1 MNTLKCLALVPA
13 LMLMAAVGCIKRS
26 ETITLFED
34 GRLRLTTEIVGDLD
48 DVYNGDAMPTAES
61 GWQIEDNIET
71 DSEGKKELT
80 RTATREIATGAE
92 IPDSYAPPNSRLDLT
107 ALQFPT
113 TVTIEH
119 RSDGTYYHFRRT
131 YHRREYSAVQ
141 YWKDRIMESDEIKDI
156 TQAEPQDL
164 SDEQR
169 ARLAKALIDVEAD
182 QTAAYIE
189 QTGLAMADTV
199 SQEALLH
206 ARRGAVNAYKTG
218 GLLDQV
224 VNLLGQD
231 DDKIAQEVE
240 RLEAELHEQVRQAIE
255 TALRDASLRKP
266 VIDQFF
272 DRYELAREA
281 FEITGDLSDESWFV
295 GVEMPGRIIA
305 HNSFGDSSQFFHDML
320 EPQEDEN
327 VTRRGHVESKVAVM
341 KNGKHEIVTTQ
352 HEYESRSNKVAWEFD
367 GKALRD
373 RDVVLMATSFVPK
386 GSN

>member
-1 MNTLKCLALVPA
+1 MNTLKRLAFIPA
-13 LMLMAAVGCIKRS
+13 LMLIAAAGCIKRS
-26 ETITLFED
+26 ETITIFED
-34 GRLRLTTEIVGDLD
+34 GRLRLTAEIVGDPD

-61 GWQIEDNIET
+61 GWQIEDRIET

-80 RTATREIATGAE
+80 RTASREIAAGAA
-92 IPDSYAPPNSRLDLT
+92 IPDSYATPNSRLDLT

-113 TVTIEH
+113 TITIEH
-119 RSDGTYYHFRRT
+119 RDDGTYYHFRRT
-131 YHRREYSAVQ
+131 YHRRKYSAVQ

-156 TQAEPQDL
+156 TQKEPQEL

-182 QTAAYIE
+182 QTAAYVE
-189 QTGLAMADTV
+189 QIGLAMADVV
-199 SQEALLH
+199 SQEAMLH
-206 ARRGAVNAYKTG
+206 ARRGAINAYKAG

-224 VNLLGQD
+224 GNLLGQD
-231 DDKIAQEVE
+231 DDTIAQEVE
-240 RLEAELHEQVRQAIE
+240 RLEGELHEQVRQAIE
-255 TALRDASLRKP
+255 TALRDANLPKP
-266 VIDQFF
+266 VINQFLE
-272 DRYELAREA
+272 RYELAREA

-320 EPQEDEN
+320 EPHPVEN
-327 VTRRGHVESKVAVM
+327 VTRHGLVESKAAVM
-341 KNGKHEIVTTQ
+341 KNGKLEIVTMQ
-352 HEYESRSNKVAWEFD
+352 HEYETRSNKVAWEFN

-386 GSN
+386 ETK

>member
-1 MNTLKCLALVPA
+1 MNTLKCLALAPA
-13 LMLMAAVGCIKRS
+13 LMIIAAAGCIKRS
-26 ETITLFED
+26 ETITIFED
-34 GRLRLTTEIVGDLD
+34 GRVRLTAEIVGDPS
-48 DVYNGDAMPTAES
+48 DVYNGDTLPTAES
-61 GWQIEDNIET
+61 GWQTEDNIET
-71 DSEGKKELT
+71 DSDGKKELT
-80 RTATREIATGAE
+80 RNAAREIAAGGE
-92 IPDSYAPPNSRLDLT
+92 IPSSYAAPNSRLDLT

-119 RSDGTYYHFRRT
+119 HDDGTYYRFRRT

-156 TQAEPQDL
+156 TQAKPQDL

-169 ARLAKALIDVEAD
+169 KRLARALIDVEGD
-182 QTAAYIE
+182 QTAAYVE

-199 SQEALLH
+199 SQEALLN
-206 ARRGAVNAYKTG
+206 ARRGAVNVYKSG
-218 GLLDQV
+218 GLLDEATQ
-224 VNLLGQD
+224 LLGQD

-240 RLEAELHEQVRQAIE
+240 RIEGELREQVRQAIE
-255 TALRDASLRKP
+255 TALREANVGKP
-266 VIDQFF
+266 VIDQFL

-305 HNSFGDSSQFFHDML
+305 HNAFGDSSQFFHDML
-320 EPQEDEN
+320 EPHPIEGE
-327 VTRRGHVESKVAVM
+327 TRHGKVESKVAVM
-341 KNGKHEIVTTQ
+341 KNGKREIVTMQ
-352 HEYESRSNKVAWEFD
+352 HEYETRSNKVAWEFN

-386 GSN
+386 VNE

>member
-13 LMLMAAVGCIKRS
+13 LMLIAAAGCIKRS
-26 ETITLFED
+26 ETITIFED
-34 GRLRLTTEIVGDLD
+34 GRLRLTAEIVGDPD

-61 GWQIEDNIET
+61 GWQIEDRIET

-80 RTATREIATGAE
+80 RTATREIAAGAA
-92 IPDSYAPPNSRLDLT
+92 IPDSYAAPNSRLDLT

-119 RSDGTYYHFRRT
+119 RDDGTYYHFRRT
-131 YHRREYSAVQ
+131 YQRREYSALQ

-156 TQAEPQDL
+156 TQTEPQEL

-169 ARLAKALIDVEAD
+169 ARLAQALIDVEAD
-182 QTAAYIE
+182 QTAAYVE
-189 QTGLAMADTV
+189 QTGLAMADAV

-206 ARRGAVNAYKTG
+206 ARRGALKVYKAG

-224 VNLLGQD
+224 VKLLGQE

-240 RLEAELHEQVRQAIE
+240 RIEGELHAQVRPAIAS
-255 TALRDASLRKP
+255 ALHDANLGKP
-266 VIDQFF
+266 VIDQFL

-295 GVEMPGRIIA
+295 EVTMPGRIIA

-320 EPQEDEN
+320 EPQMDEN
-327 VTRRGHVESKVAVM
+327 VTRHGLVESKVAVI
-341 KNGKHEIVTTQ
+341 KNGQREIVTTQ
-352 HEYESRSNKVAWEFD
+352 HEYESRSNKVAWEFN

-386 GSN
+386 GTK

>member
-13 LMLMAAVGCIKRS
+13 LMLLAAVGCIKRS
-26 ETITLFED
+26 ETITIFED
-34 GRLRLTTEIVGDLD
+34 GRLRLIAEIVGDPD

-61 GWQIEDNIET
+61 GWQIEDRIET

-80 RTATREIATGAE
+80 RTATREIAAGAA
-92 IPDSYAPPNSRLDLT
+92 IPDSYAAPNSRLDLT

-113 TVTIEH
+113 TVTVEH
-119 RSDGTYYHFRRT
+119 RHDGTYYRFRRT
-131 YHRREYSAVQ
+131 YHRREYSVVQ

-156 TQAEPQDL
+156 TQTEPQDL

-169 ARLAKALIDVEAD
+169 ARLAQALIDVEAD
-182 QTAAYIE
+182 QTAAYVE
-189 QTGLAMADTV
+189 QIGLAMADAV
-199 SQEALLH
+199 SQEALLR
-206 ARRGAVNAYKTG
+206 ARRGVLNVYKAG
-218 GLLDQV
+218 GLLEQAV
-224 VNLLGQD
+224 KLLGQD

-240 RLEAELHEQVRQAIE
+240 RLEGELHEQVHQAIE
-255 TALRDASLRKP
+255 AALRDANLRKP
-266 VIDQFF
+266 VIDEFF

-281 FEITGDLSDESWFV
+281 FEITGDLGDESWFV

-320 EPQEDEN
+320 EPQADEN
-327 VTRRGHVESKVAVM
+327 VTRQGQVESNVAVM
-341 KNGKHEIVTTQ
+341 KNGKREIATTQ
-352 HEYESRSNKVAWEFD
+352 HKYESRSSKVAWEFN
-367 GKALRD
+367 GQALRD

>member
-1 MNTLKCLALVPA
+1 MNTIKYLALVPA
-13 LMLMAAVGCIKRS
+13 LMIIAAAGCIKRS
-26 ETITLFED
+26 ETITIFED
-34 GRLRLTTEIVGDLD
+34 GRLRLTAEIVGDPD

-61 GWQIEDNIET
+61 GWQIEDRIET

-80 RTATREIATGAE
+80 RTATRDIAAGAA
-92 IPDSYAPPNSRLDLT
+92 IPDSYATPNSRLDLT

-119 RSDGTYYHFRRT
+119 RDDGTFYHFRRT
-131 YHRREYSAVQ
+131 YHRREYSALQ

-156 TQAEPQDL
+156 TQTEPQEL

-182 QTAAYIE
+182 QTAAYVE
-189 QTGLAMADTV
+189 QTGLAMADVV

-206 ARRGAVNAYKTG
+206 ARRGAVKVYKAG

-224 VNLLGQD
+224 VQLLGQD
-231 DDKIAQEVE
+231 DDKITREVE
-240 RLEAELHEQVRQAIE
+240 RLEGELHEQVRQAIE
-255 TALRDASLRKP
+255 TALRDANLRKP
-266 VIDQFF
+266 VIDQFLE
-272 DRYELAREA
+272 RYELAREA

-295 GVEMPGRIIA
+295 EVTMPGRIIA

-320 EPQEDEN
+320 EPQKDEN
-327 VTRRGHVESKVAVM
+327 VTRHGLVESKVAVM
-341 KNGKHEIVTTQ
+341 RNGKREIVTTQ

-367 GKALRD
+367 GQALRD

-386 GSN
+386 KTK